1 MIGYNFIFSNHI
13 SFRLSR
19 HLIFWLFISVWYIL
33 LCGFPFFH
41 RNFSIVLA
49 LLYSRLPV
57 CIIAT
62 YVTLYFLIPRFL
74 FRKKYKQ
81 FILTLAVLSIVFPAL
96 LFYVFLPWLGEQ
108 MEALTKIRI
117 SLLDGL
123 GLSMA
128 ISGFAAVI
136 KLMKTYYIE
145 NSENE
150 RLQQQKTSHEL
161 QLLKSQLNSRFLFN
175 TLKSIQRHVHI
186 QSPGS
191 SGLILKLSDLLSYI
205 LYENDDTS
213 VPLHKE
219 IEIIEGY
226 LELEKEGHGNKIDI
240 QVTKHGDVGEKRI
253 VPLVLLPLVA
263 CCFEHSS
270 INQKKDAGIS
280 LDFDV
285 TDLVLLVTLNINN
298 MLSFSKDVFLKS
310 LRLKNVKQRLKL
322 YYSGKHQLE
331 IREEDDN
338 YIVQLEMG
346 L

>member
-1 MIGYNFIFSNHI
+1 M
-13 SFRLSR
+13 
-19 HLIFWLFISVWYIL
+19 
-33 LCGFPFFH
+33 
-41 RNFSIVLA
+41 
-49 LLYSRLPV
+49 
-57 CIIAT
+57 IAT
-62 YVTLYFLIPRFL
+62 YITLYFLIPQFL
-74 FRKKYKQ
+74 LRKKYKQ
-81 FILTLAVLSIVFPAL
+81 FVLALAVLSIVCPVL
-96 LFYVFLPWLGEQ
+96 LFYVFLPLLGEQ
-108 MEALTKIRI
+108 MEGLTKIRI

-123 GLSMA
+123 GLTMA
-128 ISGFAAVI
+128 VSGFAAVI

-175 TLKSIQRHVHI
+175 TLKSIRQHVHI

-205 LYENDDTS
+205 LYENDETS

-219 IEIIEGY
+219 IEVIEGY
-226 LELEKEGHGNKIDI
+226 LELENEGHGNRIDI
-240 QVTKHGDVGEKRI
+240 QVTQHGEVGKKRI
-253 VPLVLLPLVA
+253 VPLVLLPLVE

-270 INQKKDAGIS
+270 ITQKEDARIS

-298 MLSFSKDVFLKS
+298 MHSFSNDVFQKS
-310 LRLKNVKQRLKL
+310 LRFKNVKQRLNL

-331 IREEDDN
+331 INEKNNNN

-346 L
+346 F